1 MTAMPPLPTKM
12 RQVIFDGAGG
22 PEVVK
27 LAEADVPTPG
37 GGKVLV
43 EVAAFG
49 VNRPDCAQRAGA
61 YPPPPGE
68 TQVPGLEI
76 GGRIV
81 AVGPDV
87 ANLKIGDEICALVG
101 SGGYAEYALADAA
114 LCLPRPK
121 ALSILEAAGVPE
133 TYFTVYDNV
142 FTRGRLAAGE
152 TLLVHGGSSGIGSTA
167 IQLAKHFGA
176 TVIATAGSAEKCDF
190 CRQIG
195 ADHAID
201 YRTQD
206 FVAEVLKIT
215 EKRGVDVILDMVGGP
230 YIPKNVSLLALDG
243 RLVQIAFLQG
253 PMVEKFNFLPV
264 MVKRLTLT
272 GSTLRPRTLAQ
283 KAAVAAALREKVWP
297 LLDSGAV
304 KPLIHATFPMEQ
316 TSGAHALMESS
327 AHLGKIMV
335 TTGR

>member
-1 MTAMPPLPTKM
+1 MPALPTKM

-27 LAEADVPTPG
+27 LAEAAVPTPG
-37 GGKVLV
+37 AGKVLV

-49 VNRPDCAQRAGA
+49 INRPDCAQRAGA

-68 TQVPGLEI
+68 TPVPGLEI
-76 GGRIV
+76 AGRIV
-81 AVGPDV
+81 ALGPDV
-87 ANLKIGDEICALVG
+87 TGFEVGDEICALVG
-101 SGGYAEYALADAA
+101 SGGYAEYAVADAA

-121 ALSILEAAGVPE
+121 ALSMLEAAGVPE

-142 FTRGRLAAGE
+142 FTRGRLAKGE

-176 TVIATAGSAEKCDF
+176 TVIATAGSPEKCDF
-190 CRQIG
+190 CRKIG

-201 YRTQD
+201 YRAQD
-206 FVAEVLKIT
+206 FVVEVLKIT

-230 YIPKNVSLLALDG
+230 YIPKNISLLALDG

-253 PMVEKFNFLPV
+253 SMVEKFNLLPV

-283 KAAVAAALREKVWP
+283 KAAVARELRDKVWP

-304 KPLIHATFPMEQ
+304 KPLIHATFPTEQ
-316 TSGAHALMESS
+316 TREAHALMESS

>member
-1 MTAMPPLPTKM
+1 MPLLPTKM

-27 LAEADVPTPG
+27 LVEAEVPAPG
-37 GGKVLV
+37 AGKVLV

-49 VNRPDCAQRAGA
+49 INRPDCIQRTGA

-76 GGRIV
+76 AGRIV
-81 AVGPDV
+81 ALGPNV
-87 ANLKIGDEICALVG
+87 TGASVGDEVCALVG

-121 ALSILEAAGVPE
+121 ALSMLEAAGVPE

-142 FTRGRLAAGE
+142 FTRGRLTKGE

-190 CRQIG
+190 CRKIG
-195 ADHAID
+195 ADYAID

-215 EKRGVDVILDMVGGP
+215 DKRGVDVILDMVGGP
-230 YIPKNVSLLALDG
+230 YIPKNVSILALEG

-253 PMVEKFNFLPV
+253 PMVEKLNFTPV

-283 KAAVAAALREKVWP
+283 KATVAAALREKVWP
-297 LLDSGAV
+297 LLDTGAV
-304 KPLIHATFPMEQ
+304 KPLVHATFPMEQ
-316 TSGAHALMESS
+316 TRQAHELMESS

-335 TTGR
+335 TTGK

>member
-1 MTAMPPLPTKM
+1 MPALPTKM

-27 LAEADVPTPG
+27 LVEAEVPTPG
-37 GGKVLV
+37 AGKVLV

-49 VNRPDCAQRAGA
+49 INRPDCIQRTGA

-76 GGRIV
+76 AGRIV
-81 AVGPDV
+81 ALGPDV
-87 ANLKIGDEICALVG
+87 TGASVGDEVCALVG

-121 ALSILEAAGVPE
+121 ALSMLEAAGVPE

-142 FTRGRLAAGE
+142 FTRGRLTKGE

-190 CRQIG
+190 CRKIG
-195 ADHAID
+195 ADYAID

-215 EKRGVDVILDMVGGP
+215 DKRGVDVILDMVGGP
-230 YIPKNVSLLALDG
+230 YIPKNVSILALEG

-253 PMVEKFNFLPV
+253 PMVEKLNFTPV

-283 KAAVAAALREKVWP
+283 KATVAAALREKVWP
-297 LLDSGAV
+297 LLDTGAV
-304 KPLIHATFPMEQ
+304 KPLVHATFPMEQ
-316 TSGAHALMESS
+316 TRQAHELMESS

-335 TTGR
+335 TTGK

>member
-1 MTAMPPLPTKM
+1 MPALPTKM

-27 LAEADVPTPG
+27 LVEAEVPTPG
-37 GGKVLV
+37 AGKVLV

-49 VNRPDCAQRAGA
+49 INRPDCIQRTGA

-76 GGRIV
+76 AGRIV
-81 AVGPDV
+81 ALGPNV
-87 ANLKIGDEICALVG
+87 TGVSVGDEVCALVG

-121 ALSILEAAGVPE
+121 ALSMLEAAGVPE

-142 FTRGRLAAGE
+142 FTRGRLTKGE

-190 CRQIG
+190 CRKIG
-195 ADHAID
+195 ADYAID

-215 EKRGVDVILDMVGGP
+215 DKRGVDVILDMVGGP
-230 YIPKNVSLLALDG
+230 YIPKNVSILALEG

-253 PMVEKFNFLPV
+253 PMVEKLNFTPV

-283 KAAVAAALREKVWP
+283 KATVAAALREKVWP
-297 LLDSGAV
+297 LLDTGAV
-304 KPLIHATFPMEQ
+304 KPLVHATFPMEQ
-316 TSGAHALMESS
+316 TRQAHELMESS

-335 TTGR
+335 TTGK

>member
-1 MTAMPPLPTKM
+1 MTALPTKM

-27 LAEADVPTPG
+27 LAEADVPSPG
-37 GGKVLV
+37 PGKVLV

-49 VNRPDCAQRAGA
+49 INRPDCAQRAGA

-76 GGRIV
+76 AGRIV
-81 AVGPDV
+81 ALGPDV
-87 ANLKIGDEICALVG
+87 SGLKVGDEICALVG

-121 ALSILEAAGVPE
+121 ALSMLEAAGVPE
-133 TYFTVYDNV
+133 NYYTVYDNV
-142 FTRGRLAAGE
+142 FTRGRLAKGE
-152 TLLVHGGSSGIGSTA
+152 TILIHGGSSGIGSTA
-167 IQLAKHFGA
+167 IQLAKHMGA

-190 CRQIG
+190 YRRIG
-195 ADHAID
+195 ADYAID

-206 FVAEVLKIT
+206 FVEEVLRIT
-215 EKRGVDVILDMVGGP
+215 SKRGVDVILDMVGGA
-230 YIPKNVSLLALDG
+230 YIPKNISLLALEG

-253 PMVEKFNFLPV
+253 PMVEKFNYLPV

-272 GSTLRPRTLAQ
+272 GSTLRPRTVAQ
-283 KAAVAAALREKVWP
+283 KAAIADELRAKVWP

-304 KPLIHATFPMEQ
+304 KPLIHATFPIEQ
-316 TSGAHALMESS
+316 TREAHALMESS

-335 TTGR
+335 TTGK

>member
-1 MTAMPPLPTKM
+1 MPALPTHM

-27 LAEADVPTPG
+27 LAEAAVPTPG
-37 GGKVLV
+37 AGKVLV

-49 VNRPDCAQRAGA
+49 INRPDCAQRSGA

-76 GGRIV
+76 AGRVV
-81 AVGPDV
+81 ALGPDV
-87 ANLKIGDEICALVG
+87 TSLKVGDEICALVG

-121 ALSILEAAGVPE
+121 ALSMLEAAGVPE
-133 TYFTVYDNV
+133 NYYTVYDNL
-142 FTRGRLAAGE
+142 FTRGRLAKGE
-152 TLLVHGGSSGIGSTA
+152 TVLVHGGSSGIGSTA
-167 IQLAKHFGA
+167 IQLAKHLGA
-176 TVIATAGSAEKCDF
+176 TVIATAGSADKCDF
-190 CRQIG
+190 CLKIG

-206 FVAEVLKIT
+206 FVEEVLKIT
-215 EKRGVDVILDMVGGP
+215 AKRGVDVVLDMVGGP
-230 YIPKNVSLLALDG
+230 YIPKNISLLALEG

-253 PMVEKFNFLPV
+253 PMVEKFNYLPI
-264 MVKRLTLT
+264 MLKRLTLT
-272 GSTLRPRTLAQ
+272 GSTLRPRTVAQ
-283 KAAVAAALREKVWP
+283 KAAIADALREKVWP

-304 KPLIHATFPMEQ
+304 KPLIHETFTMDKTRE
-316 TSGAHALMESS
+316 AHALMESS

-335 TTGR
+335 TTGK

>member
-1 MTAMPPLPTKM
+1 MPALPTRM

-27 LAEADVPTPG
+27 VVEADVPTLKP
-37 GGKVLV
+37 GKVLV

-49 VNRPDCAQRAGA
+49 INRPDCIQRAGS

-68 TQVPGLEI
+68 TQIPGLEI
-76 GGRIV
+76 AGRIV
-81 AVGPDV
+81 ALGPDV
-87 ANLKIGDEICALVG
+87 TGLKVGDEVCALVG

-121 ALSILEAAGVPE
+121 ALSMLEAAGAPE

-142 FTRGRLAAGE
+142 FTRGRLTKGE

-167 IQLAKHFGA
+167 IQLAKQFGA

-190 CRQIG
+190 CRSIG

-215 EKRGVDVILDMVGGP
+215 DKRGVDVILDMVGGP
-230 YIPKNVSLLALDG
+230 YIAKNVSLLALEG

-253 PMVEKFNFLPV
+253 PMVEKLNFTPV

-304 KPLIHATFPMEQ
+304 KPLVHATFPMEQ
-316 TSGAHALMESS
+316 TREAHALMESS

-335 TTGR
+335 TTGK

>member
-1 MTAMPPLPTKM
+1 MPALPSKM

-27 LAEADVPTPG
+27 LAQADVPTPG
-37 GGKVLV
+37 AGKVLV

-49 VNRPDCAQRAGA
+49 INRPDCAQRAGA

-76 GGRIV
+76 AGRIV

-87 ANLKIGDEICALVG
+87 TGLKVGDEICALVG

-121 ALSILEAAGVPE
+121 ALSMLEAAGVPE

-142 FTRGRLAAGE
+142 FTRGRLTKGE

-190 CRQIG
+190 CRKIG
-195 ADHAID
+195 ADYAID

-230 YIPKNVSLLALDG
+230 YIPKNVSILALEG

-253 PMVEKFNFLPV
+253 PMVEKLNFTPV

-283 KAAVAAALREKVWP
+283 KATVAAALREKVWP
-297 LLDSGAV
+297 LLDTGAV
-304 KPLIHATFPMEQ
+304 KPLVHATFPMEQ
-316 TSGAHALMESS
+316 TRQAHELMESS

-335 TTGR
+335 TTGK

>member
-1 MTAMPPLPTKM
+1 MPALPTNM

-27 LAEADVPTPG
+27 LVEADVPTPG
-37 GGKVLV
+37 PGKVLV

-49 VNRPDCAQRAGA
+49 INRPDCIQRAGA

-68 TQVPGLEI
+68 TQIPGLEI
-76 GGRIV
+76 AGRIV
-81 AVGPDV
+81 ALGPDV
-87 ANLKIGDEICALVG
+87 SGLKVGDEICALVG

-121 ALSILEAAGVPE
+121 ALSMLEAAGVPE
-133 TYFTVYDNV
+133 NYYTVYDNV

-152 TLLVHGGSSGIGSTA
+152 TILVHGGSSGIGSTA
-167 IQLAKHFGA
+167 IQLAKQFGA

-190 CRQIG
+190 CRRIG

-206 FVAEVLKIT
+206 FVAEVLRIT
-215 EKRGVDVILDMVGGP
+215 GKRGVDVILDMVGGP
-230 YIPKNVSLLALDG
+230 YIARNVSLLALEG

-253 PMVEKFNFLPV
+253 AMVEKLNFTPV

-316 TSGAHALMESS
+316 TREAHALMESS

-335 TTGR
+335 TTGK

>member
-1 MTAMPPLPTKM
+1 MPALPTKM

-27 LAEADVPTPG
+27 LVEAEVPTPG
-37 GGKVLV
+37 AGKVLV

-49 VNRPDCAQRAGA
+49 INRPDCIQRTGA

-76 GGRIV
+76 AGRIV
-81 AVGPDV
+81 ALGPNV
-87 ANLKIGDEICALVG
+87 TGASVGDEVCALVG
-101 SGGYAEYALADAA
+101 SGGYSEYALADAA

-121 ALSILEAAGVPE
+121 ALSMLEAAGVPE

-142 FTRGRLAAGE
+142 FTRGRLTKGE

-190 CRQIG
+190 CRKIG
-195 ADHAID
+195 ADYAID

-230 YIPKNVSLLALDG
+230 YIPKNVSILALEG

-253 PMVEKFNFLPV
+253 PMVEKLNFTPV

-283 KAAVAAALREKVWP
+283 KATVAAALREQVWP
-297 LLDSGAV
+297 LLDTGAV
-304 KPLIHATFPMEQ
+304 KPLVHATFPMEQ
-316 TSGAHALMESS
+316 TRQAHELMESS

-335 TTGR
+335 TTGK

>member
-1 MTAMPPLPTKM
+1 MPALPTKM

-27 LAEADVPTPG
+27 LVEAEVPTPG
-37 GGKVLV
+37 AGKVLV

-49 VNRPDCAQRAGA
+49 INRPDCIQRTGA

-76 GGRIV
+76 AGRIV
-81 AVGPDV
+81 ALGPNV
-87 ANLKIGDEICALVG
+87 TGASVGDEVCALVG

-121 ALSILEAAGVPE
+121 ALSMLEAAGVPE

-142 FTRGRLAAGE
+142 FTRGRLTKGE

-190 CRQIG
+190 CRKIG
-195 ADHAID
+195 ADYAID

-215 EKRGVDVILDMVGGP
+215 DKRGVDVILDMVGGP
-230 YIPKNVSLLALDG
+230 YIPKNVSILALEG

-253 PMVEKFNFLPV
+253 PMVEKLNFTPV

-283 KAAVAAALREKVWP
+283 KATVAAALREKVWP
-297 LLDSGAV
+297 LLDTGAV
-304 KPLIHATFPMEQ
+304 KPLVHATFPMEQ
-316 TSGAHALMESS
+316 TRQAHELMESS

-335 TTGR
+335 TTGK